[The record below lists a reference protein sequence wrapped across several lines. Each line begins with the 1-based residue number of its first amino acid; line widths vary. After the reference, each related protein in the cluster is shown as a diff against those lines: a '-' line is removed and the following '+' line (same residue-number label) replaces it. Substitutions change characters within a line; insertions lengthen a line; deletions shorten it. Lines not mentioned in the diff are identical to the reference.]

1 MTNISPVHCIVTN
14 KKTNYQVTHRNNDNV
29 LDSTRS
35 LSDGRLSAINDVFM
49 FDVSMLMNELSY
61 FEIISLNNLYFCL

>member
-1 MTNISPVHCIVTN
+1 MTNIPPVHCIVTN

-35 LSDGRLSAINDVFM
+35 LSDGRLSAINDV
-49 FDVSMLMNELSY
+49 SMLMNELSY
-61 FEIISLNNLYFCL
+61 FEIISLDNLYFCL

>member
-14 KKTNYQVTHRNNDNV
+14 KKTNYQVIHRNNDNV